1 MDCDTDLFWRKA
13 EESAGFDHLE
23 ALVHHGGGVDGDALA
38 HDPGGV
44 FEGLGRGD
52 VLEVSEGGVAEG
64 ATGGG
69 EPDLPDLLRGSAAHA
84 LVDGV
89 VLGVDGEQGYVVLL
103 RGGDDELACGYE
115 ALLVG
120 DAYGLAGLYC
130 GVGGF
135 EAGYAYDGGDYEVH
149 FGEGREVDA
158 AC

>member
-1 MDCDTDLFWRKA
+1 MDGGADLGGGKG
-13 EESAGFDHLE
+13 EEAAGLDDLE

-44 FEGLGRGD
+44 FEGLLWGD
-52 VLEVSEGGVAEG
+52 VLEVGEGGVAEG

-69 EPDLPDLLRGSAAHA
+69 EPDLLDLGWGTAAHA

-89 VLGVDGEQGYVVLL
+89 VLGVDGEEDYIVLA
-103 RGGDDELACGYE
+103 RRGDDELAGGYE

-120 DAYGLAGLYC
+120 EADGLAGFDG

-135 EAGYAYDGGDYEVH
+135 EAGYTDDG
-149 FGEGREVDA
+149 
-158 AC
+158 